1 MTKKTKKLRQL
12 FEEDR
17 VLRIV
22 GAHDGLSAK
31 LAENN
36 GFDGVWA
43 SGFEISTSFAV
54 PDANILTMTQYL
66 EVAENMNMSV
76 SIPIIAD
83 CDTGYGNSNNVIHM
97 VKRYEMAGIAA
108 ICIEDKLFP
117 KVNSF
122 ISGRQ
127 SLASI
132 PEFVGKIMAAT
143 NSREDKNFMIVART
157 EALINGLGVDEAI
170 KRAHAYVVS
179 GADAILVHSKSKTPD
194 EIIQFMSKWDNSVP
208 IIIVPT
214 TYSQIRLNEI
224 EDLGVKMVI
233 YANQGI
239 RAAIKAINQIYSKVL
254 KDQTAGNVEADIT
267 SMEEVFDL
275 QGMPKMK
282 EEERKYL
289 QTDTEKTKAII
300 LAAGDNGDELSMK
313 SLLEDLPVAL
323 LDINGKS
330 ILERNIET
338 LYQLGIQDVVVV
350 RGFEKEKFNLNSI
363 SYVDNDNF
371 ENTFTLE
378 SIMCVRDKVDSRVLI
393 MYSDVLYE
401 KDLIFRLLKRN
412 EDIVLAIDRLHRLT
426 EFRNNKLELVIA
438 QDDPIDHK
446 RVITIEKK
454 NPIKK
459 LGKRLSL
466 DEANYEFIGISLFSK
481 KGINQLMQ
489 EYDLA
494 MEKYKTGTFHEAESF
509 MKASLS
515 DMLQEMLCK
524 GYKINSMEVYKGWIE
539 VHTFENYKT
548 ACQLYSHL

>member
-1 MTKKTKKLRQL
+1 MIKEKKHMNKIPFVDLKAQYFSIKNEIDTAIQNVINETAFIKGKYVQK
-12 FEEDR
+12 FEEEF
-17 VLRIV
+17 
-22 GAHDGLSAK
+22 ANMYGLKHCISCA
-31 LAENN
+31 N
-36 GFDGVWA
+36 GTDAIYITLKALGIGPGDEVITVANTW
-43 SGFEISTSFAV
+43 ISTAETITQTGARPVFV
-54 PDANILTMTQYL
+54 DIHPDYYTID
-66 EVAENMNMSV
+66 V
-76 SIPIIAD
+76 S
-83 CDTGYGNSNNVIHM
+83 
-97 VKRYEMAGIAA
+97 K
-108 ICIEDKLFP
+108 IE
-117 KVNSF
+117 
-122 ISGRQ
+122 
-127 SLASI
+127 
-132 PEFVGKIMAAT
+132 EKI
-143 NSREDKNFMIVART
+143 
-157 EALINGLGVDEAI
+157 
-170 KRAHAYVVS
+170 
-179 GADAILVHSKSKTPD
+179 
-194 EIIQFMSKWDNSVP
+194 
-208 IIIVPT
+208 
-214 TYSQIRLNEI
+214 
-224 EDLGVKMVI
+224 
-233 YANQGI
+233 
-239 RAAIKAINQIYSKVL
+239 
-254 KDQTAGNVEADIT
+254 
-267 SMEEVFDL
+267 
-275 QGMPKMK
+275 
-282 EEERKYL
+282 
-289 QTDTEKTKAII
+289 TEKTKAII

-401 KDLIFRLLKRN
+401 KDIISRLLKRN